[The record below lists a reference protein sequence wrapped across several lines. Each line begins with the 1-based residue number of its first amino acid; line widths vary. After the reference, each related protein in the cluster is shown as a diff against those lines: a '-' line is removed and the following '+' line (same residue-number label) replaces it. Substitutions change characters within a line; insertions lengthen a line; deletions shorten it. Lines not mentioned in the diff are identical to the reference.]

1 MIFLNIALVFDWDR
15 LDKDKVNKKD
25 IFLYK

>member
-1 MIFLNIALVFDWDR
+1 MIFLNITLVFDWDR
-15 LDKDKVNKKD
+15 LDKNKVNKKD